1 MGQGVDE
8 APGPRKDE
16 QGPGPRPCDTAMTA
30 DPRNQMASR
39 LAYTGAVATSR
50 LAVPAGTTRS
60 PRLSSSWY
68 AVIPASPHNPIS
80 GRSRARGRRTP
91 ANGAASASATE
102 ATPSRATDN
111 PAGPR
116 PATATEIAGNALAHS
131 PTVPAAAHAAARP
144 RRLRIGD
151 GGRDGAGVLGARRI
165 PAAGRARAGGRP
177 AADRTGGP
185 GHRADPGGDPAGGAH
200 RRPAGPAGLGR
211 GRPGRTAGPGDG
223 PGRAGRLPFGGRDR
237 GRDGVGR
244 FGHLRAARPAPAGGD
259 GAGGVATRGPAPR

>member
-1 MGQGVDE
+1 MAWATAAASTISAA
-8 APGPRKDE
+8 APN
-16 QGPGPRPCDTAMTA
+16 PRPCDTAMTA
-30 DPRNQMASR
+30 DPANATALPAQRRRVGRSPRNQMASR

-68 AVIPASPHNPIS
+68 AVIPASPHNPIR

-131 PTVPAAAHAAARP
+131 TTVPAAAHAAARP
-144 RRLRIGD
+144 
-151 GGRDGAGVLGARRI
+151 
-165 PAAGRARAGGRP
+165 PALVVITP
-177 AADRTGGP
+177 P
-185 GHRADPGGDPAGGAH
+185 GCQPRQ
-200 RRPAGPAGLGR
+200 
-211 GRPGRTAGPGDG
+211 
-223 PGRAGRLPFGGRDR
+223 FG
-237 GRDGVGR
+237 
-244 FGHLRAARPAPAGGD
+244 
-259 GAGGVATRGPAPR
+259 TS